1 MRWGGPR
8 AVNLPVR
15 CRDQVR
21 SRQRRGPAVG
31 FASPVR
37 FAVLALSLCFASAAV
52 AQNAPAP
59 ASPVAPPVAAP
70 SPPANL
76 QKCLQET
83 GDYITR
89 GKAIFYVIGITNT
102 CNTRIRCMIYAN
114 VTGARGTSLGH
125 SVMILSPAGSGDDA
139 KKSYDMP
146 VRAAGG
152 IAQVSR
158 ECKVI

>member
-1 MRWGGPR
+1 M
-8 AVNLPVR
+8 
-15 CRDQVR
+15 
-21 SRQRRGPAVG
+21 G

-59 ASPVAPPVAAP
+59 APPVAPPVAAP

-114 VTGARGTSLGH
+114 VTGARGTSLGR